1 MTELGVRLEPLFDA
15 GGASP
20 VPLTPA
26 LETAFGGPFALPEE
40 IVYAN
45 FVASI
50 DGVAAIQGIEMSST
64 TISGGAAADRF
75 MMALLRGVA
84 DAVVVGAGTLRE
96 HGGPWTAQKA
106 FPAGADDMGR
116 MRAEVTK
123 DDAPT
128 LVVVTASGNLP
139 ADHPSLPSAIVVTT
153 SSGARTLTRG
163 GVRAAE
169 VIDVG
174 EADDVAGRLVVE
186 RVRGRGHRRILT
198 EGGPGLMGSML
209 EAGVVDQL
217 FLTIS
222 PKLVGGGPERPPFT
236 GAADL
241 LDLDPRVELL
251 SVRRAD
257 DYLFLRYAL
266 TSTSSSS

>member
-15 GGASP
+15 DGSP
-20 VPLTPA
+20 PIPLTPA
-26 LETAFGGPFALPEE
+26 LEDAFGGPFVLPDDV
-40 IVYAN
+40 VYAN
-45 FVASI
+45 FVVSI
-50 DGVAAIQGIEMSST
+50 DGVSAIEGIPMSSA

-106 FPAGADDMGR
+106 FPSGADDLGR

-123 DDAPT
+123 DDVPT

-139 ADHPSLPSAIVVTT
+139 AEHPSVPSAIVVTT
-153 SSGARTLTRG
+153 SSGARTLTEG

-174 EADDVAGRLVVE
+174 ESDDVGARLVIQ
-186 RVRGRGHRRILT
+186 RLRGRGYRRILT

-209 EAGVVDQL
+209 EAGVVEQL

-222 PKLVGGGPERPPFT
+222 PKLIGGGEGRPPFT

-241 LDLDPRVELL
+241 LELGTRAEVR
-251 SVRRAD
+251 SVRRAG

-266 TSTSSSS
+266 TSS